1 MKNNNPAL
9 KNSAES
15 KSGDDLDA
23 YRTRLIKVVGIIGV
37 VIGFAILI
45 AFWFWVFKQLYKV

>member
-1 MKNNNPAL
+1 MNNNKPAL

-15 KSGDDLDA
+15 KSGDSLDT
-23 YRTRLIKVVGIIGV
+23 YGTRLIKVVGIIGV

-45 AFWFWVFKQLYKV
+45 AFWLWVFKQLYKV